1 MRTRSTITG
10 LLAALLGLALLLGG
24 GAGASLKPRP
34 PVPAAAAASVAE
46 HKESEKEIPAG
57 VPLRHGPHAVGRP
70 APGGGSA
77 LRPLATVVA
86 PAAAADLSAGRPR
99 APGAPLPYP
108 SRPTGGATAS
118 VYQVFRC

>member
-1 MRTRSTITG
+1 MRTRSSVTG

-24 GAGASLKPRP
+24 GAAGTLKPRQSV
-34 PVPAAAAASVAE
+34 PVAASANVAE
-46 HKESEKEIPAG
+46 HKETEKELPAG

-70 APGGGSA
+70 APGGGAA
-77 LRPLATVVA
+77 LRPVGQLVA
-86 PAAAADLSAGRPR
+86 STAASGHDARPR

-108 SRPTGGATAS
+108 SRPTGGSTAS